1 MKKLLL
7 FLSIIILS
15 LVLFSCG
22 NKVELMDYKI
32 VIPQNANISTKYAS
46 EIFADIVEEKSGIRL
61 EIVTDEAPETKCE
74 FLIGET
80 NRKQSK
86 TDTSPEGN
94 EYFLF
99 KKDKKIVMKASGIYI
114 GAPLSEFVNKYARMN
129 ENGEC
134 KIGDVPKKPTVLTFE
149 FSADYENVIFMIGD
163 GMGENH
169 IAMAEQNG
177 MGTFIPR
184 AYPVIGTV
192 KTRSQSEIDKT
203 ATATDSSASATAMA
217 TGYKTL
223 NGYVGV
229 DKNGNPVQ
237 NVRELA
243 FSIGAKTAVVTTD
256 LITGGTPSA
265 YLCHN
270 ASRENSGELEEE
282 INKVVT
288 EGKIDYMAGEVADN
302 LTNSTKEAL
311 KTVSKKGSQFFIMI
325 EEGQIDKASHDKDED
340 KAIEYVKRYNDAI
353 AYATQFVIFHPKTA
367 LVVTADHE
375 TGKLTKSN
383 GAPLGYFFLAYNHT
397 NKDVPVFQFGAGVL
411 DANEKIIENTDL
423 AKFCARAYSTNPFG
437 QTEPMPDGNG
447 RINEKH
453 N

>member
-22 NKVELMDYKI
+22 NTIDLEDYKI
-32 VIPQNANISTKYAS
+32 VISENADISTKYAS
-46 EIFADIVEEKSGIRL
+46 EIFADLVEEKSGIRL
-61 EIVTDEAPETKCE
+61 EIVTDDSEETKCE

-80 NRKQSK
+80 NRKESK
-86 TDTSPEGN
+86 TDTAPEGN
-94 EYFLF
+94 EYYLF
-99 KKDKKIVMKASGIYI
+99 KRNDKIVMKASGIYI
-114 GAPLSEFVNKYARMN
+114 GAPLGEFVNKYAKMN

-134 KIGDVPKKPTVLTFE
+134 KTGDVPKKPTILTFTFAE
-149 FSADYENVIFMIGD
+149 KHESVIFMIGD

-169 IAMAEQNG
+169 IKMAEQNG
-177 MGTFIPR
+177 MNTFIPR
-184 AYPVIGTV
+184 SYPVIGTV
-192 KTRSQSEIDKT
+192 KTRSQSEIDGT

-217 TGYKTL
+217 TGYKTQ

-243 FSIGAKTAVVTTD
+243 FSLGAKTAVVTTD
-256 LITGGTPSA
+256 VITGGTPSA

-270 ASRENSGELEEE
+270 SSRENDTELENQ
-282 INKVVT
+282 INTLVS
-288 EGKIDYMAGEVADN
+288 EGKIDYIASDVADN
-302 LTNSTKEAL
+302 LVSSTREAL
-311 KTVSKKGSQFFIMI
+311 RTISKRGSQFFVMI

-353 AYATQFVIFHPKTA
+353 AYATQFVMLHSKTA

-375 TGKLTKSN
+375 TGKLTQSN
-383 GAPLGYFFLAYNHT
+383 GAPCGYFFLSYNHT
-397 NKDVPVFQFGAGVL
+397 NKDVPVFQIGAGTL
-411 DANEKIIENTDL
+411 DAHEKVIENTAL
-423 AKFCARAYSTNPFG
+423 AKFCAEAYTTEPFG
-437 QTEPMPDGNG
+437 QAD
-447 RINEKH
+447 
-453 N
+453 